1 MRAAWPAAGAA
12 DAFFQLRNQ
21 PFEMFFRGL
30 VLFDDDDPADPFV
43 AGQRCD
49 VFPCR
54 QYSSI
59 GSQRFAHV
67 IGHVMDGACRNA
79 LLRHV
84 CLFLRAVSAE
94 DETCAA
100 QARMP
105 NCSMWTS
112 VSTATALSVTVTF
125 MVPDE
130 SGSLKRINCPA
141 RVQDIRRI
149 GRKLL

>member
-1 MRAAWPAAGAA
+1 MRAARPAAGAA
-12 DAFFQLRNQ
+12 DAFFQLLRMSSDMSWTV
-21 PFEMFFRGL
+21 PAEMLSCATFVFSCGL
-30 VLFDDDDPADPFV
+30 FQLH
-43 AGQRCD
+43 Q
-49 VFPCR
+49 
-54 QYSSI
+54 
-59 GSQRFAHV
+59 
-67 IGHVMDGACRNA
+67 
-79 LLRHV
+79 L
-84 CLFLRAVSAE
+84 E

-141 RVQDIRRI
+141 RVQDVRRI